1 MVIVYFQKNS
11 RQNLNIKTKRIF
23 VIMTNM
29 KKPNYLEDPKV
40 NKISIN
46 NLKDN
51 SKLLI
56 NPMET
61 WNLISAKQ
69 KHQNRKVQLL
79 IKQMKNLF

>member
-1 MVIVYFQKNS
+1 
-11 RQNLNIKTKRIF
+11 
-23 VIMTNM
+23 MTNM

-61 WNLISAKQ
+61 
-69 KHQNRKVQLL
+69 
-79 IKQMKNLF
+79 